1 MKKLVYLLILS
12 LCVNGLTGASLPWLQ
27 SARAASKTEEK
38 SEKKSDSKSK
48 KEKSEKK
55 TSKDQSKKT
64 GKDSDKSDKSKKKT
78 KVEKEKEYT
87 LDLAKNN
94 QVALSVVLKY
104 TKMDI
109 KLKDVKSI
117 ELEDAKDKK
126 RIRWEKD
133 EENEGD
139 YILTVLKDFKELRLR
154 VVTKKKSRLLVLKN
168 GAKDAGDVGKAAKAP
183 GKDTTEDTKAPS
195 EEKQEKP
202 ASKGKKAEEDE
213 TDEAPLDLPEVTL
226 AQEKDIIEEQ
236 TKVDKEADSSEIE
249 LHPVKE
255 EASEN
260 LEEPLTAVTE
270 DAKDGEEGQKES
282 AGELAEPTEEQQE
295 PGEEPA
301 EPTEEQQE
309 PGEEPAEPTEEQQEP
324 GEEQAEPTE
333 EQEKSG
339 EEPSELTAEQQEP
352 GEEQAEPTEEQEEP
366 GEEPAEPTAEQQEPG
381 EEQAEPT
388 EEQEEPGEEPA
399 EPTEEQEEPGEE
411 PAEPTGEQEEPG
423 EGQGEPSEEQEKS
436 GEEPTEPTR
445 EQEQTGEEQGESG
458 EEPTEPTGEQEE
470 PGEEQ
475 AEPTDEQGEPDDGE
489 GAPGSEDGE
498 SPEGGSGEEDEAP
511 QAETGTSIP
520 KEAEAWFKRGTEL
533 LWGSL
538 EEVVAQLTGGETV
551 YIQTEKLMLIKEAP
565 TQLLSTVTF
574 IPDGD
579 VFKGS
584 YSVRIST
591 DNPAL
596 VGQPALI
603 QPANL
608 PELGEVADLYIWVKL
623 DEESPEEGEEQGE
636 EGEEPTLVVTVTG
649 FEPSGWSR
657 TQPQFTLSG
666 IPEGKEWSYAAIIYD
681 ERIVPIASNVYAPDE
696 EGIFTLR
703 FAMLNDLGDIMAASE
718 QYTLQLDWTAPEV
731 SIEVDEETSYTLNIY
746 ATDKASGLDAVSVD
760 KGKTWEP
767 IDEDGYTV
775 TEEEE
780 KTFKAGTIR
789 VRDVAG
795 NVFKSEEEYTV
806 EEVEG
811 EEGEEEGEEGEEGG
825 EEGGGGG
832 GGGGNG
838 SGTPALPHSRGDG
851 EEGADYDALILDL
864 PEGPMAQLTVGGEPM
879 PLTLELASAQE
890 PDAPVGATQSFTGR
904 LCHWKDASDDD
915 TPNTLLLEA
924 EIADGLGD
932 AFTYEWHFN
941 GEVYRMLA
949 NSGIKYVALKVDDTV
964 AAFPTEGFTGGT
976 RYTELKMQGV
986 STRKFDYIL
995 AMKLNLDP
1003 SHVSAMTDSDYS
1015 QECDLSILTKV
1026 EETNYELSNSPQSM
1040 MYFYN
1045 VFLGPE
1051 DMMDQPFGEYRA
1063 NA

>member
-38 SEKKSDSKSK
+38 SEKQSDSKSK

-168 GAKDAGDVGKAAKAP
+168 GAKDAGDEGKAAKAP

-202 ASKGKKAEEDE
+202 SPKGKKAEEDE

-255 EASEN
+255 EASEY

-339 EEPSELTAEQQEP
+339 EEPATPTGDQEQP
-352 GEEQAEPTEEQEEP
+352 GEEPTEPTGEQEEP
-366 GEEPAEPTAEQQEPG
+366 GEEPAEPA
-381 EEQAEPT
+381 
-388 EEQEEPGEEPA
+388 
-399 EPTEEQEEPGEE
+399 EEQEEPGEE

-436 GEEPTEPTR
+436 GEEPTEPTG

-511 QAETGTSIP
+511 QTETGTSIP

-574 IPDGD
+574 MPDGD

-623 DEESPEEGEEQGE
+623 DEDSPEEGEEQGE

-879 PLTLELASAQE
+879 ALTLELASAQE